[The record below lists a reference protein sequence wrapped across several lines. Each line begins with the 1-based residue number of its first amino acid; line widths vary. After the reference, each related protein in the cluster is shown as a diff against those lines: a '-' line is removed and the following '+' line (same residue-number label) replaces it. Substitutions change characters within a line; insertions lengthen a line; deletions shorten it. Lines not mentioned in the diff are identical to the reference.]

1 MFAGL
6 MVPVSGD
13 GQGRNTQ
20 HTFCVT
26 VKSNCHGDK
35 KDMDVSNKPEL
46 W

>member
-13 GQGRNTQ
+13 GQSRNPQ

-26 VKSNCHGDK
+26 VKSKLSWRQKGYGCQQQT
-35 KDMDVSNKPEL
+35 
-46 W
+46 